1 MDYSIVSVFSNLEE
15 FEKECQKKVADGF
28 TPTGGVSVITY
39 QGFKPQFIQA
49 FLRDKMLDP
58 TIVAAPLSSPNKCNV
73 TDVEDYPNSEHVDQ
87 PCPDVPT
94 KDRVDER
101 SQISKPAAITKKRGR
116 DRKANS

>member
-49 FLRDKMLDP
+49 FLRDNMLDP
-58 TIVAAPLSSPNKCNV
+58 TIVAAPLSSPAKCNV
-73 TDVEDYPNSEHVDQ
+73 TDIEDYSNSAPVHQ

-101 SQISKPAAITKKRGR
+101 SQIPEPAAITKKKRQR
-116 DRKANS
+116 QKDK